1 MCKEEETELKKR
13 FSQRKLTR
21 KTNENTFLKRTT
33 PPDASFAVYYVQ
45 TGMSPWQR
53 IQRWQRKEK
62 RPHKIGTNR
71 PTKATFYN
79 GAHSWTKQAS
89 EMCSTESVIAADTA
103 VTGLPP
109 SAGHWPAPGAVSQA
123 GFASQG
129 LWLQLGSAGCLSTH
143 TAWTE
148 QTESN

>member
-1 MCKEEETELKKR
+1 MAKDSAL
-13 FSQRKLTR
+13 
-21 KTNENTFLKRTT
+21 
-33 PPDASFAVYYVQ
+33 A
-45 TGMSPWQR
+45 
-53 IQRWQRKEK
+53 EK
-62 RPHKIGTNR
+62 RE
-71 PTKATFYN
+71 KATLNKSGLTDLQRRCFYN

-123 GFASQG
+123 AFASQG
-129 LWLQLGSAGCLSTH
+129 LWLQLGSAGCLGTH